1 MHLMKDVPGDRTVD
15 SVLIVA
21 PLPPP
26 YGGMGLQALLLQRML
41 LHDGVSAEV
50 LGYNQAF
57 APRFQFLT
65 RIPAVRTFL
74 RAVSFVLRFCG
85 RAGKV
90 DVVHVLACS
99 WLYFFL
105 IVSPAVLIG
114 RLRGKRVV
122 LNYRGGDADVF
133 LERFGWMVKPI
144 FKLATLLTAPS
155 GFLAQVIRKRL
166 GLPVAIV
173 PNIVDFSKFRY
184 RRRESFQPK
193 MIVTRHL
200 EALYDVETVLR
211 AFQKIQENYPLA
223 SLVIAGT
230 GSQEG
235 QLREMVSNSDL
246 KNVRFL
252 GYVDHQRL
260 PAVYDE
266 CDILLNASRVD
277 NFPGSLMEAS
287 AAGLAVVST
296 NAGGIPF
303 LYENGKNALLAEI
316 GDWER
321 LALDAQRILSEPDLG
336 LQLSTRAAELCRQCD
351 WANVRRCLYAAY
363 GFALRERADAAATA
377 PAASAVRTT

>member
-1 MHLMKDVPGDRTVD
+1 
-15 SVLIVA
+15 
-21 PLPPP
+21 
-26 YGGMGLQALLLQRML
+26 
-41 LHDGVSAEV
+41 
-50 LGYNQAF
+50 
-57 APRFQFLT
+57 
-65 RIPAVRTFL
+65 
-74 RAVSFVLRFCG
+74 VSFVLRFWG

-144 FKLATLLTAPS
+144 FQRATLLTAPS

-211 AFQKIQENYPLA
+211 AFRKIQENYPLA
-223 SLVIAGT
+223 SLLIAGT
-230 GSQEG
+230 GSQES
-235 QLREMVSNSDL
+235 QLREMASNWDL

-252 GYVDHQRL
+252 GYVDHQLL

-266 CDILLNASRVD
+266 CDILLNSSRVD
-277 NFPGSLMEAS
+277 NFPGSLLEAS
-287 AAGLAVVST
+287 AAGLAVIST
-296 NAGGIPF
+296 KAGGIPF
-303 LYENGKNALLAEI
+303 IYENGKNALLVEI

-321 LALDAQRILSEPDLG
+321 LAAGVQRILCEPDLG
-336 LQLSTRAAELCRQCD
+336 LQLSTAGAQLCRQCD
-351 WANVRRCLYAAY
+351 WTNVRRCLYTAY
-363 GFALRERADAAATA
+363 GFVWRERTESAAPTT
-377 PAASAVRTT
+377 AASAVRVI